1 MKKKESTVDRL
12 ERIIKPELDKL
23 QKNVIMQEDN
33 SYHAFSEYII
43 TKQQD
48 GTYIVNKGNRL
59 IKIFSTS
66 RYALSWCIAD
76 KYGQDK
82 LANNIQYLDEE
93 KIRIFADIQVR
104 QMMSEKITDNERKEI
119 IYIKILA
126 RKQGLK
132 AVENRLTKCVSLAK
146 YYQIRGF
153 NRDETARTRRTQ
165 PTR

>member
-1 MKKKESTVDRL
+1 MKKNESAIDRL
-12 ERIIKPELDKL
+12 KRIIKPDFHNL
-23 QKNVIMQEDN
+23 QKNIIMQEEN
-33 SYHAFSEYII
+33 SYHVFGEYTI

-48 GTYIVNKGNRL
+48 KTYTIDKGSS
-59 IKIFSTS
+59 ISKIFSTS

-76 KYGQDK
+76 KYGQEK
-82 LANNIQYLDEE
+82 LANNIQYLDEQ

-104 QMMSEKITDNERKEI
+104 QLMSAKITDNERKEI

-132 AVENRLTKCVSLAK
+132 AVENRLAKCVSLAK

-153 NRDETARTRRTQ
+153 NCDETARTRRTQ